1 LETAAAFN
9 RSNKA
14 RDDAAQRL
22 DLAKPVAIGEIASVR
37 RSNRATRR
45 SSFDE
50 QCCGR
55 SLSRLRLNKKPSN
68 GPKRPT
74 RGSIMEHEAGTGGV
88 EYEKVGAEYFA
99 QRTLRK
105 YAGVFSLWALGVGAV
120 ISGHYSGWNFGL
132 GVGGFGG
139 FLIAAIIIGIMYLCL
154 CYCLAE
160 MSPALPHTGAAYSFA
175 RSAMGP
181 WGGYLT
187 GVAENIEYVI
197 TPAVIVF
204 FIGSYMSGIF
214 PSTAEYQ
221 WVWWIV
227 GYAVFLTL
235 NLLGVEVSFKV
246 SVIVTL
252 LALAVLAIYW
262 ISAVPHFDFNRWAL
276 NIGVDPAT
284 GGTIELPEGNGPFM
298 PLGWYG
304 VLAALP
310 FAVWLFLA
318 IEQLPLAAEESHDPK
333 RDMPR
338 GLLLGFLT
346 LAISATLITFLNA
359 GIGVQNADGTAHG
372 AFYLGGSAEPLLDGF
387 RVTIPG
393 LAEFLAICAL
403 VGLIASFHTII
414 YAMGRQVYSLSR
426 AGYFPRGLSVTHG
439 THQVPH
445 KALLI
450 GAIVGFVVMM
460 VIYFVREDSGAIIGG
475 TLLNMAVFG
484 AMISYFMQGLS
495 FVVLRQKLPHI
506 PRPYVSPLGN
516 AGGYIVMIISAITL
530 IMQLQDPVYRNGVY
544 FAAAWYAIC
553 IVYFAVIGRHK
564 LVYSPEEEF
573 ATKERQKA
581 VMTKASA

>member
-1 LETAAAFN
+1 
-9 RSNKA
+9 
-14 RDDAAQRL
+14 
-22 DLAKPVAIGEIASVR
+22 
-37 RSNRATRR
+37 
-45 SSFDE
+45 
-50 QCCGR
+50 
-55 SLSRLRLNKKPSN
+55 
-68 GPKRPT
+68 
-74 RGSIMEHEAGTGGV
+74 MEHQSGPAGV

-120 ISGHYSGWNFGL
+120 ISGHYSGWNLGL
-132 GVGGFGG
+132 TSGGFGG
-139 FLIAAIIIGIMYLCL
+139 YLIAAILIGAMYVCL

-204 FIGSYMSGIF
+204 FIGSYMSGIGIF
-214 PSTAEYQ
+214 AATADYP
-221 WVWWIV
+221 WIWWIV
-227 GYAVFLTL
+227 GYVIFLGL
-235 NLLGVEVSFKV
+235 NLLGVELSFKV

-252 LALAVLAIYW
+252 LALAVLAIFW
-262 ISAVPHFDFNRWAL
+262 ISAIPLFDFNRWAL
-276 NIGVDPAT
+276 NIGADPAT
-284 GGTIELPEGNGPFM
+284 GAAIELPDGNGPFM
-298 PLGWYG
+298 PFGWYG
-304 VLAALP
+304 VLAAMP

-338 GLLLGFLT
+338 GLLSGILT
-346 LAISATLITFLNA
+346 LIISATLIMFLNA

-372 AFYLGGSAEPLLDGF
+372 AFYLGTSGEPLLDGF

-393 LAEFLAICAL
+393 MAEFLAICAL

-426 AGYFPRGLSVTHG
+426 AGYFPRALSVTHG

-445 KALLI
+445 RALLI
-450 GAIVGFVVMM
+450 GAVVGFAVLM
-460 VIYFVREDSGAIIGG
+460 VIYIVREDTAGAVIGG

-484 AMISYFMQGLS
+484 AVISYFMQGLS

-506 PRPYVSPLGN
+506 PRPYVSPLGV
-516 AGGYIVMIISAITL
+516 AGGYIVMIIAAVTL
-530 IMQLQDPVYRNGVY
+530 IMQLQDPIYRNGVY

-553 IVYFAVIGRHK
+553 VVYFAAIGRHK

-573 ATKERQKA
+573 ATTERQKA
-581 VMTKASA
+581 LGAAKA